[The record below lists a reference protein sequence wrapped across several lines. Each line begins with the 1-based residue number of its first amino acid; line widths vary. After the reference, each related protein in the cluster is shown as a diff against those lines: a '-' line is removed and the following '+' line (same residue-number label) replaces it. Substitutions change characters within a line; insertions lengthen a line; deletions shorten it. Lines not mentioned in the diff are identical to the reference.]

1 MPDEDSEP
9 RPPVAGMA
17 EPGSRALR
25 YARFVRRF
33 RWWVIIGWLVV
44 VVVTT
49 LLAPAFGSRGD
60 QLATVIPLDSPAIQ
74 AELRSIDAFGYPL
87 SSRTVV
93 VQRNPDGL
101 DLYTQAE
108 SVLDAISVDQSP
120 QPYPLL
126 GALPVTNTPPFFP
139 GTSETNTAVLTYL
152 FMKPTSSFE
161 HQQRAAE
168 DYVDRFLSAPDD
180 HVVGVAGSV
189 PARAQQARLISKGVT
204 LLELA
209 TVAVIAL
216 LVALNFKSVVAPLV
230 ALTASA
236 MAFLVTMRLA
246 ETFGALI
253 GVAVPAELE
262 PLLVA
267 LLLGIVTDYTIFY
280 IAALAARRR
289 KGDDWDEAVTQAIA
303 DFTPIIIAAGV
314 TVAAGTAALL
324 AARSDFF
331 RSFGPPMAFSVLVG
345 VAVSVTLVPALLSI
359 LKHRVFL
366 PSRPPRGG
374 EGGNWEVI
382 GPVSRIAPVHREAW
396 AGARARPE
404 DGRGRG
410 LVGSMVDRLTR
421 RRTAAIVLVA
431 CLAVLTAASLPLT
444 HLRLGVGFTE
454 SLPPDNSVR
463 AASKAAGAAFA
474 PGITSPTTILLEGA
488 GVAGRV
494 DRLIHLQRLVER
506 QQGVAAVLGPAQ
518 NLSRQQ
524 LGVFLAQ
531 DGGAARMLVVLE
543 HDPLEAVAIE
553 DVGAL
558 RDALPALIRE
568 SGLAGVRVGLVGDTA
583 LAEGLVRDTGNDL
596 VRIAL
601 AALAVN
607 LLLLV
612 VFLRALVAPLYLLA
626 CSTLALTAALGT
638 ATWVF
643 QDLLHQ
649 EGLTF
654 YVPFAAAVLLVSLGS
669 DYNIFGVGHV
679 WDAAKRLPL
688 IEALRESVP
697 ESTRAI
703 TAAGVTLAATF
714 GLLAVIPL
722 RAFRELAVTMT
733 IGIIIDA
740 VVVRSLLVPT
750 LLTLVGPVSGWPGP
764 NLRADRRRRA
774 ARATHGIDASVPQP
788 TSAGAVQQVNP
799 PGPVP

>member
-1 MPDEDSEP
+1 MPDDSEP
-9 RPPVAGMA
+9 RSPAAGGA
-17 EPGSRALR
+17 EPESRALR
-25 YARFVRRF
+25 YARLVQRH
-33 RWWVIIGWLVV
+33 RWLVITGWLLLVIA
-44 VVVTT
+44 TT
-49 LLAPAFGSRGD
+49 MLAPAFGSGGD
-60 QLATVIPLDSPAIQ
+60 QLANVIPLDSPAIQ
-74 AELRSIDAFGYPL
+74 AELRSIHAFGYPL

-101 DLYTQAE
+101 SPYTQAE

-120 QPYPLL
+120 QAYPLL
-126 GALPVTNTPPFFP
+126 GALPVTNTAPFFP
-139 GTSETNTAVLTYL
+139 GTGETNTAVLTYL
-152 FMKPTSSFE
+152 FMNPTSAFD

-168 DYVDRFLSAPDD
+168 DYVHRFLDSPDD

-189 PARAQQARLISKGVT
+189 PARAQQAGLVAAGVP

-209 TVAVIAL
+209 TVGAIAL
-216 LVALNFKSVVAPLV
+216 LVALNFRSVVAPLV

-236 MAFLVTMRLA
+236 MAFLVTMRIA
-246 ETFGALI
+246 GIVGVLI

-280 IAALAARRR
+280 VAALAAQRR
-289 KGDDWDEAVTQAIA
+289 KGEDWDEAVAQAVGA
-303 DFTPIIIAAGV
+303 FTPIIIAAGV

-331 RSFGPPMAFSVLVG
+331 RSFGPPMALSVLVG
-345 VAVSVTLVPALLSI
+345 VAVSVTLVPALLSV
-359 LKHRVFL
+359 LGHRVFL
-366 PSRPPRGG
+366 PSRPQQGG
-374 EGGNWEVI
+374 GKADWEVI
-382 GPVSRIAPVHREAW
+382 GPVSRIATGHRVAMV
-396 AGARARPE
+396 GAYPRLGNQR
-404 DGRGRG
+404 DRGV
-410 LVGSMVDRLTR
+410 VGSMVDRLTR
-421 RRTAAIVLVA
+421 PRVAAVVLLA

-444 HLRLGVGFTE
+444 HVRLGVGFTE
-454 SLPPDNSVR
+454 SLPSDNSVR
-463 AASKAAGAAFA
+463 VASRAAGAAFA

-488 GVAGRV
+488 GVARDV
-494 DRLIHLQRLVER
+494 DALIQLQRLVER

-518 NLSRQQ
+518 NLTRQQ

-531 DGGAARMLVVLE
+531 DGEAARMLVVLE
-543 HDPLEAVAIE
+543 HDPLEAVAIQ

-558 RDALPALIRE
+558 RDALPALMRE
-568 SGLAGVRVGLVGDTA
+568 SGLAGVRVSLVGDTA

-601 AALAVN
+601 AALVVN

-626 CSTLALTAALGT
+626 CSTLALTAALGM

-654 YVPFAAAVLLVSLGS
+654 YVPFAAAVLLVALGS

-679 WDAAKRLPL
+679 WEAAKRLPL
-688 IEALRESVP
+688 VEALRVSVP

-703 TAAGVTLAATF
+703 TAAGVTLAVSF

-733 IGIIIDA
+733 VGIVLDA

-764 NLRADRRRRA
+764 NLRADRRRRRPGGA
-774 ARATHGIDASVPQP
+774 LPDVTASVPGDTP
-788 TSAGAVQQVNP
+788 TAVVHQVNP
-799 PGPVP
+799 EGPVS

>member
-1 MPDEDSEP
+1 MSNHSEP
-9 RPPVAGMA
+9 RPPAAGMA
-17 EPGSRALR
+17 HRGSRALR
-25 YARFVRRF
+25 YARLVQRF
-33 RWWVIIGWLVV
+33 RWSVVIGWLVLV
-44 VVVTT
+44 VATT
-49 LLAPAFGSRGD
+49 LLAPAFGSGGD
-60 QLATVIPLDSPAIQ
+60 QLANVIPLDSPAIK

-101 DLYTQAE
+101 SPYTQAE
-108 SVLDAISVDQSP
+108 SVLDAISIDQSP
-120 QPYPLL
+120 QAYPLL
-126 GALPVTNTPPFFP
+126 GALPVTNTAPFFP
-139 GTSETNTAVLTYL
+139 GTGETNTAVLTYL
-152 FMKPTSSFE
+152 FMNPTSAFD

-168 DYVDRFLSAPDD
+168 DYVQRFLGEPDD

-189 PARAQQARLISKGVT
+189 PARAQQAGLVSEGVP

-209 TVAVIAL
+209 TVGAIAL

-236 MAFLVTMRLA
+236 MAFLVTMRIA
-246 ETFGALI
+246 GIVGVLI

-280 IAALAARRR
+280 VAALAARRR
-289 KGDDWDEAVTQAIA
+289 KGDDWDEAVAQAIA
-303 DFTPIIIAAGV
+303 AFTPIIIAAGV

-331 RSFGPPMAFSVLVG
+331 RSFGPPMALSVLVG
-345 VAVSVTLVPALLSI
+345 VAVSVTLVPALLSV
-359 LKHRVFL
+359 LGHRVFL
-366 PSRPPRGG
+366 PSRPQPGG
-374 EGGNWEVI
+374 QGADWEVI
-382 GPVSRIAPVHREAW
+382 GPVSRVTTVGRLAMV
-396 AGARARPE
+396 GAYPRLGHQG
-404 DGRGRG
+404 GRG
-410 LVGSMVDRLTR
+410 VVESMVDRLTR
-421 RRTAAIVLVA
+421 PRIAAVVLLA
-431 CLAVLTAASLPLT
+431 CVAVLTAASLPLT
-444 HLRLGVGFTE
+444 HIRLGVGFTE
-454 SLPPDNSVR
+454 SLPSDNSVR
-463 AASKAAGAAFA
+463 VASRAAGAAFA

-488 GVAGRV
+488 GVATHV
-494 DRLIHLQRLVER
+494 DELIHLQRLIER

-518 NLSRQQ
+518 NLTRQQ

-531 DGGAARMLVVLE
+531 DGEAARMLVVLQ
-543 HDPLEAVAIE
+543 HDPLEALAIQ
-553 DVGAL
+553 DVGTL
-558 RDALPALIRE
+558 RDALPDLLRE
-568 SGLAGVRVGLVGDTA
+568 SGLAGIRASLVGDTA

-601 AALAVN
+601 AALVVN

-654 YVPFAAAVLLVSLGS
+654 YVPFAAAVLLVALGS

-679 WDAAKRLPL
+679 WEAAKRLPL
-688 IEALRESVP
+688 IEALRVSVP

-703 TAAGVTLAATF
+703 TAAGVTLAVSF

-733 IGIIIDA
+733 VGIILDA

-764 NLRADRRRRA
+764 NLRT
-774 ARATHGIDASVPQP
+774 ARSQHRTAEALSRVTAP
-788 TSAGAVQQVNP
+788 TPRLTSTDLVQQLDLP
-799 PGPVP
+799 EPVS